1 MILKKIIAILA
12 EYKEMDSANINSD
25 TTFESIN
32 LDSLDIVE
40 IMMNL
45 EDELNVTIEINPEI
59 QTVGQLADYING
71 LLKSE

>member
-1 MILKKIIAILA
+1 MTLEKIISVLA
-12 EYKEMDSANINSD
+12 EYKEMDKTDINAD

-40 IMMNL
+40 IMMKL

-59 QTVGQLADYING
+59 KTVGKLAEYIDS
-71 LLKSE
+71 LS